1 IVRALRL
8 GLVRQ
13 PGEPVPTANSKAQLV
28 THGVVPMSGEELSL
42 LIGIGMDHELV
53 TQILGCIPGLALLG
67 SQHCPLVR
75 AHQIHSLF
83 ACQLTCTLPVR
94 GSWMR

>member
-1 IVRALRL
+1 
-8 GLVRQ
+8 
-13 PGEPVPTANSKAQLV
+13 
-28 THGVVPMSGEELSL
+28 
-42 LIGIGMDHELV
+42 MDHELV

-83 ACQLTCTLPVR
+83 ACLDLHIT
-94 GSWMR
+94 GAG